1 LVGNSLFF
9 KKWRKKFVK
18 FENSRCYNPT
28 VYFGAKN
35 CTKQKSETENVEGR
49 RKKDKMT

>member
-1 LVGNSLFF
+1 LFF

-28 VYFGAKN
+28 VYFGAKY
-35 CTKQKSETENVEGR
+35 CLKQKSETDTETEKVEGR
-49 RKKDKMT
+49 RKKDKTT